1 MNSLEK
7 INDIQYLIMET
18 YSDSEPLTEN
28 QEGSKNCFMQYCRD
42 IRKDLKVLNLLKE
55 KRVDLDW
62 LSFCSSNSIKNTL
75 EIYNKLDGI
84 KDNEKQKLTLEEMAL
99 IVDWLRGNK

>member
-1 MNSLEK
+1 
-7 INDIQYLIMET
+7 MET

-75 EIYNKLDGI
+75 EIYNKFLLLSTELSANYI
-84 KDNEKQKLTLEEMAL
+84 HNKNE
-99 IVDWLRGNK
+99 